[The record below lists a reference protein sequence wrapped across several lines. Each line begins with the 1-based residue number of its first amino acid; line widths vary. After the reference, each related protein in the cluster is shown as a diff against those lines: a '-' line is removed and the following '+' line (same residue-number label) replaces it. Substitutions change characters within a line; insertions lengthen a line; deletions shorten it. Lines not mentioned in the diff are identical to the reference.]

1 MQLVATFLLVLA
13 YAAGFGL
20 VAFVATCWTWQW
32 LRVALSTAVVFT
44 QLWFTFGTYYPSV
57 WGLLQGF
64 GRFFSNAF
72 VLGVLACWF
81 LFVWLYYRRKQ
92 TAPGDRGEEK

>member
-32 LRVALSTAVVFT
+32 LRVALSTAVVIVDLALT
-44 QLWFTFGTYYPSV
+44 LGTFHPAFD
-57 WGLLQGF
+57 GLMKALF
-64 GRFFSNAF
+64 IFFSNPF
-72 VLGVLACWF
+72 VLGVLTCWF
-81 LFVWLYYRRKQ
+81 LFLWLYYRRKQ
-92 TAPGDRGEEK
+92 TMLGNEGEQE